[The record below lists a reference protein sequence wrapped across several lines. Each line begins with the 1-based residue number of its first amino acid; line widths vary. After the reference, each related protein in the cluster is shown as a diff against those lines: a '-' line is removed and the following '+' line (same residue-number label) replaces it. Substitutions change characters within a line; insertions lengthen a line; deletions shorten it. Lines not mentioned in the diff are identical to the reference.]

1 MNIDALFENKES
13 PHQKDMKLNFSKFFS
28 ESQLSPKEA
37 GLITLACAESVNS
50 PKLATFAADH
60 LKGAGSSADEIQE
73 ARDAGSIMGVMNCFY
88 RFRHWVDK
96 DAYKGPAG
104 LRMNI
109 MARPQNGKASFEMM
123 ALAVSIINGC
133 EACVKSHEE
142 SLLKHEVSEEKIYD
156 LVRLASLIKGLEP
169 ILRG

>member
-1 MNIDALFENKES
+1 MSIDSLFEGKES
-13 PHQKDMKLNFSKFFS
+13 PHQRDMKLNFSKYFS
-28 ESQLSPKEA
+28 DSQLSPKEA

-50 PKLATFAADH
+50 PKLIAFTTNHLNANGATPE
-60 LKGAGSSADEIQE
+60 EIQE

-96 DAYKGPAG
+96 ETYKKPAG

-109 MARPQNGKASFEMM
+109 MARPVTGKATFEMM
-123 ALAVSIINGC
+123 ALAVSVINGC

-142 SLLKHEVSEEKIYD
+142 SVLKHEVSEDKVYD
-156 LVRLASLIKGLEP
+156 LVRLASIVKGLEP